1 MNKLSWNEFK
11 NAISDYVGVEADE
24 IEEKTDVY
32 EDLYLDSLGVFRLGT
47 HITETFHLNLPLSS
61 VATVS
66 RVGEI
71 YNLLVEQGTPME
83 E

>member
-32 EDLYLDSLGVFRLGT
+32 EDLYLDSLGVFGLGT

>member
-1 MNKLSWNEFK
+1 MNNLSWDEFK
-11 NAISDYVGVEADE
+11 NAISDYVGVDAAE
-24 IEEKTDVY
+24 IVEETDVY
-32 EDLYLDSLGVFRLGT
+32 EDLYLDSLGVFGLGT

-66 RVGEI
+66 KVGEI
-71 YNLLVEQGTPME
+71 YHLLVELGTPAE